1 MSFEELVFVLL
12 DFRASLSQHFDL
24 IRHPYDESLR
34 DNVTTGEQGA
44 DYVRVERSDP
54 RQTSFPMRQVF
65 KKVRKILG
73 RDLTPQK
80 SQREC
85 RTCSVSQNG
94 GWGRK
99 RGSTT
104 SADAADAS
112 DRRAGWVSFLNRCQ
126 FCRRQ
131 NVWFER

>member
-44 DYVRVERSDP
+44 DYVTVERSDP

-80 SQREC
+80 IAARVPHVFCIAEWRLGQKARFHN
-85 RTCSVSQNG
+85 VSG
-94 GWGRK
+94 
-99 RGSTT
+99 
-104 SADAADAS
+104 
-112 DRRAGWVSFLNRCQ
+112 C
-126 FCRRQ
+126 C
-131 NVWFER
+131 